1 MKNLFIYLIVLII
14 AGGIVTACVEA
25 ANGSGSGSGM
35 QVKEAWARPG
45 QVGGTSAAYFV
56 IDNNGEA
63 DTLLNAACQT
73 AGVTEL
79 HMSKM
84 DGDKMMMQPQE
95 NVPVLANGEVVFE
108 PGGLHVMMIDL
119 KSEVKVGDKLTL
131 TLTFE
136 KAGTIQTEATV
147 REP

>member
-1 MKNLFIYLIVLII
+1 MKKLFTYLFVLII

-25 ANGSGSGSGM
+25 FNGSSGSGL
-35 QVKEAWARPG
+35 QVKDAWARPG
-45 QVGGTSAAYFV
+45 QMGGTSAVYFV

-63 DTLLNAACQT
+63 DTLLSAASQT
-73 AGVTEL
+73 AGATEL

-95 NVPVLANGEVVFE
+95 SVPVPANGEVAFE
-108 PGGLHVMMIDL
+108 PGGLHVMMVDL
-119 KSEVKVGDKLTL
+119 KSEVKAGDKLTL

-136 KAGTIQTEATV
+136 KAGMIQTEATV

>member
-1 MKNLFIYLIVLII
+1 MKKLFIYLIVLII

-25 ANGSGSGSGM
+25 VNGSGSGL
-35 QVKEAWARPG
+35 QVKDAWARPA
-45 QVGGTSAAYFV
+45 QMGGTSAVYFV

-63 DTLLNAACQT
+63 DTLLSADCQT
-73 AGVTEL
+73 AGTTEL

-95 NVPVLANGEVVFE
+95 NVPVPANGEVAFE
-108 PGGLHVMMIDL
+108 PGGLHVMMLDL
-119 KSEVKVGDKLTL
+119 KSEVKAGDKLTL